1 MLREYLRLKKEK
13 REVNKI
19 TGRKVQETTSGD
31 ETLKNFEKS
40 TKFAMTF
47 VIGMFTSGIGGY
59 FASKIFL
66 GLDHTYVDPSLE
78 P

>member
-13 REVNKI
+13 REVSKI
-19 TGRKVQETTSGD
+19 TGRKLHDTNSGD

-40 TKFAMTF
+40 TKFAMSF
-47 VIGMFTSGIGGY
+47 VIGMFTAGLGGY

-66 GLDHTYVDPSLE
+66 GLDHTYVD
-78 P
+78 